1 MSSTFAAVRRAVAF
15 GLLALG
21 ILIAAASASPAQT
34 VTPPPTATTTTPSTS
49 STPPSTIPRVAT
61 AGGGGS
67 RLPTLGEGFPW
78 ITVGVVILVAGLVG
92 ARLRRASRR

>member
-1 MSSTFAAVRRAVAF
+1 VSITFAAVRRAVAF

-21 ILIAAASASPAQT
+21 ILFVAAAASPAQT
-34 VTPPPTATTTTPSTS
+34 TTPPPTAATTAPPTS
-49 STPPSTIPRVAT
+49 STPSSTLPKVAT

>member
-1 MSSTFAAVRRAVAF
+1 VSITFAAMRRAVAY

-21 ILIAAASASPAQT
+21 ISVAAVSAAPAQT
-34 VTPPPTATTTTPSTS
+34 VTPPPTATTTTPPP
-49 STPPSTIPRVAT
+49 STPPSTLPKVAT

-78 ITVGVVILVAGLVG
+78 ITIGVVILAAGLVG